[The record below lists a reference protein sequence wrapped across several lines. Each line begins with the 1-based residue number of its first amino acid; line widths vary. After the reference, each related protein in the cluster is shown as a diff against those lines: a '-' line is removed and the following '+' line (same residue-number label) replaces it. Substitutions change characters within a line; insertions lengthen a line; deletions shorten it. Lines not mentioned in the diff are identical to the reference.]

1 MPPTAGTGIASCDGA
16 EESDRLDTELAA
28 ELFTTITEN
37 AQDFVARH
45 REIVEDLASPTGFE
59 PVLPP

>member
-1 MPPTAGTGIASCDGA
+1 MSLPGPASPRATEPKRAIDFHA
-16 EESDRLDTELAA
+16 ELAA
-28 ELFTTITEN
+28 ELFTAVAEDRQN
-37 AQDFVARH
+37 FVARH